1 MRNLFSTKVKII
13 LVVAALLTA
22 ALAIYSGI
30 SNQSLPSVIV
40 QGVLAPFRAAGTT
53 LTNTAE
59 KYYSYMF
66 RYEALDAENKVL
78 EERIAQMED
87 VARQADSVSR
97 ENERLR
103 KLLELKAT
111 NEDYKL
117 VDAYI
122 IGWSSSDWES
132 TFTINRGT
140 NAGIRENLCAI
151 TANGEVVGLVTEV
164 GVNYAVVKTVL
175 DSTLEI
181 SGTISTSGYNGMV
194 KGGYTSG
201 NDTLLQMNYLPSDSI
216 IRNKDQ
222 VVTSGS
228 TVYPRGLIIGS
239 VVDAGYEETGVAKF
253 ALLDPA
259 ADINSLE
266 QVFII
271 TQYTTEVVTTPG
283 TSTGSETATAPSETA
298 ATTQPTTPVGWGRA
312 MARRKL
318 SKQSE
323 FKPDPRQNSLSGLFH
338 VTQLQKQRMLKW
350 TLYVLTGILLLTIQD
365 VIMSRVSIFGAT
377 TDLPVVYILLITVIE
392 GVDVGSLFVLFA
404 STIYYFSGSAPGPY
418 CIGLL
423 CAVGIIATLLRQAY
437 LRRTKA
443 SIVICA
449 GIALTIYEMGL
460 FVVGIGLGLTRWD
473 RVFSFLITAGY
484 SFGVM
489 ILLYPLINK
498 IGLIGGTTWKE

>member
-103 KLLELKAT
+103 RLLELKAT

-122 IGWSSSDWES
+122 IGWSSSDWEN
-132 TFTINRGT
+132 TLTINRGT
-140 NAGIRENLCAI
+140 NSGIQVNMCAI
-151 TANGEVVGLVTEV
+151 TENGEVVGLVTEV
-164 GVNYAVVKTVL
+164 GLNYAVVTTIL

-181 SGTISTSGYNGMV
+181 SGTIASSGYNGMV
-194 KGGYTSG
+194 KGGYING
-201 NDTLLQMNYLPSDSI
+201 HQTLLQMNYLPSAAI
-216 IRNKDQ
+216 IRNKEQ

-228 TVYPRGLIIGS
+228 TVYPRGLIMGNI
-239 VVDAGYEETGVAKF
+239 VDAGFEETGIAKY

-259 ADINSLE
+259 AEVNSLE

-271 TQYTTEVVTTPG
+271 TEYTTEAVASSG
-283 TSTGSETATAPSETA
+283 TSAASSGSTGETTA
-298 ATTQPTTPVGWGRA
+298 ATEPT
-312 MARRKL
+312 
-318 SKQSE
+318 
-323 FKPDPRQNSLSGLFH
+323 
-338 VTQLQKQRMLKW
+338 
-350 TLYVLTGILLLTIQD
+350 
-365 VIMSRVSIFGAT
+365 
-377 TDLPVVYILLITVIE
+377 
-392 GVDVGSLFVLFA
+392 A
-404 STIYYFSGSAPGPY
+404 STETSPDGG
-418 CIGLL
+418 
-423 CAVGIIATLLRQAY
+423 
-437 LRRTKA
+437 
-443 SIVICA
+443 
-449 GIALTIYEMGL
+449 
-460 FVVGIGLGLTRWD
+460 
-473 RVFSFLITAGY
+473 
-484 SFGVM
+484 FG
-489 ILLYPLINK
+489 
-498 IGLIGGTTWKE
+498 